1 MSDQLKM
8 DLPVCPSLRAW
19 SVSTLH
25 VAQAAAAQ
33 TDRGDNG
40 SAPQTQRSHSKK
52 GRTCFSYT
60 AAFILPFQSARA
72 GNKEKAERTSET
84 SQLPKMKSS
93 EPHL

>member
-33 TDRGDNG
+33 TDRGDKG
-40 SAPQTQRSHSKK
+40 SAHQTQIPQQEGQNLLLLHRCFYPPFPECQSWEQRK
-52 GRTCFSYT
+52 GR
-60 AAFILPFQSARA
+60 
-72 GNKEKAERTSET
+72 KDK
-84 SQLPKMKSS
+84 
-93 EPHL
+93 